1 MKYMTTAEV
10 VSLGINTEV
19 TIMGY
24 NGNTMTL
31 QGFTVSDLLP
41 GLVIAESEFGV
52 LYFDA
57 DQELTIIS

>member
-1 MKYMTTAEV
+1 MKYMTAAEV

-19 TIMGY
+19 IIMGY

-41 GLVIAESEFGV
+41 GLVIAESEFGI
-52 LYFDA
+52 LYFNS